1 MTFRPIAFMCVAIAI
16 PMRLLAQ
23 PLALAADPEQTAV
36 GASAAA
42 GPQSFHP
49 GEIVQP
55 LPNGNVTADVGA
67 LGDQPA
73 AAPPTPPHTGI
84 RALFYNVVEDITKL
98 PAMQNVYIAAVGGGL
113 ALAAHPADPTFN
125 ARLGGHWDAFFA
137 PGKYI
142 GGTAEQVAMSLATF
156 AYGRLMDQPKV
167 SHLGNDLLQAQII
180 SELLIEPIK
189 LAAQRLRPY
198 QTSHCGF
205 NCSFPSGH
213 ASITFA
219 DATVIERHL
228 GWKYIVIGYAI
239 AAYVATSR
247 LHDNDHFLSDV
258 VFGAATGTIAGR
270 TVVHHARDYW
280 AFAPT
285 PLPDGG
291 VAILVSRTT
300 VAQGVR

>member
-1 MTFRPIAFMCVAIAI
+1 
-16 PMRLLAQ
+16 MRLLAQ
-23 PLALAADPEQTAV
+23 PLAIASDPDRTAIEASTSAGAQDFRTEDVVPPSAHGSVAGEEAALD
-36 GASAAA
+36 
-42 GPQSFHP
+42 
-49 GEIVQP
+49 
-55 LPNGNVTADVGA
+55 
-67 LGDQPA
+67 DQPA
-73 AAPPTPPHTGI
+73 APPPPPHTGI
-84 RALFYNVVEDITKL
+84 RALFHNVVEDITKL

-125 ARLGGHWDAFFA
+125 ARLGGHWDTFFA

-142 GGTAEQVAMSLATF
+142 GGTAEQVAMSLGTF
-156 AYGRLMDQPKV
+156 AYGRLTDEPKV

-180 SELLIEPIK
+180 SELIIEPLK
-189 LAAQRLRPY
+189 FATQRLRPY
-198 QTSHCGF
+198 QTGHCRL

-213 ASITFA
+213 ASVTFA

-228 GWKYIVIGYAI
+228 GWKYSVIGYAI

-280 AFAPT
+280 AFTAT
-285 PLPDGG
+285 PLPSGG
-291 VAILVSRTT
+291 VAVLVSRTT
-300 VAQGVR
+300 VAR

>member
-1 MTFRPIAFMCVAIAI
+1 MTLRPIALMCMAVAI

-23 PLALAADPEQTAV
+23 PRAIASDPDRTAIE
-36 GASAAA
+36 ASASA
-42 GPQSFHP
+42 GTQDFLTQDVVPPSARGSVA
-49 GEIVQP
+49 GEE
-55 LPNGNVTADVGA
+55 AA
-67 LGDQPA
+67 LGDQPEGP
-73 AAPPTPPHTGI
+73 PPTPPHTGI
-84 RALFYNVVEDITKL
+84 RALFHNVVEDITKL

-125 ARLGGHWDAFFA
+125 AKLSGHDAFFA

-142 GGTAEQVAMSLATF
+142 GGTAEQVAMSIGTF
-156 AYGRLMDQPKV
+156 AYGRLMDKPKV
-167 SHLGNDLLQAQII
+167 SHLGNDLLQAQLI
-180 SELLIEPIK
+180 SEFLVEPLK
-189 LAAQRLRPY
+189 LATQRLRPY
-198 QTSHCGF
+198 QTSHCGL

-213 ASITFA
+213 ASVTFA

-228 GWKYIVIGYAI
+228 GWKYSVIGYAI

-247 LHDNDHFLSDV
+247 LHDNDHFVSDV

-280 AFAPT
+280 AFTPT
-285 PLPDGG
+285 PVPGGG

-300 VAQGVR
+300 VVP